1 MSDYKFFVG
10 AASGPAV
17 VHQNVE
23 LTPYGTDYRRWE
35 MLFGVENTHY
45 VPFIPFV
52 PASWVRA
59 TLLFDGSFED
69 TAGGQINWGSRRTAG
84 FLRTGFR
91 FRLTPPGVI
100 VVDVK
105 GGIGGASND
114 LNFGKGIYPPHE
126 YSFNIQG
133 QASVG
138 AIFCLNPD
146 FCLGPVFG
154 MSADQAFSTG
164 RDYTSSHTFFGFRI
178 EGQVNPSPVV
188 TVRDPCEKEKKE
200 YEKRIKIVI
209 QEKEVWRTKYEDV
222 VRKEGAKSDTPP
234 PVPTPSV
241 SKGPDA
247 QRPVQDVPPAQT
259 RPSPKPPQAKVPV
272 AAGQDPKELEYRWL
286 RELPKGIHF
295 QNDKA
300 DLLPLPQ
307 QFPLCKG
314 KCGDGNPVL
323 NLVIFGARRWTESV
337 VQLSQ
342 SGKPNYRMDIFV
354 HGLANDTGDVALNF
368 KLANQ
373 RRINVI
379 EYLGGGRVKYDRRN
393 YEGQLVP
400 PLNAE
405 MKIGSGKRAIRLGDV
420 VAIKS
425 VVTQPDPTDDIVMI
439 MTGKR
444 KTSLS
449 EAEWNLI
456 KYKVKG
462 EEWRRAN
469 ITYKIHKWDGEA
481 YREITVDQYIQ
492 EQLSGMSQQ
501 GGK

>member
-1 MSDYKFFVG
+1 MGDYKLFGG
-10 AASGPAV
+10 AVSGPAIV
-17 VHQNVE
+17 RQNIE
-23 LTPYGTDYRRWE
+23 MTPYGTDYRRTE
-35 MLFGVENTHY
+35 LHLGLENTNY
-45 VPFIPFV
+45 VPVFV
-52 PASWVRA
+52 PASWARV

-84 FLRTGFR
+84 FLRAGLR

-100 VVDVK
+100 VMDVK
-105 GGIGGASND
+105 GGVGVASND

-126 YSFNIQG
+126 YSFNIQA
-133 QASVG
+133 QATVG
-138 AIFCLNPD
+138 AVFCLNPD
-146 FCLGPVFG
+146 FCLGPVVG
-154 MSADQAFSTG
+154 VSVDQAFSTG
-164 RDYTSSHTFFGFRI
+164 RDYTSGHFPFLGFRI
-178 EGQVNPSPVV
+178 EGQVNPPPVV
-188 TVRDPCEKEKKE
+188 SASDPYEKEKKE
-200 YEKRIKIVI
+200 YEDRIKTIL
-209 QEKEVWRTKYEDV
+209 QEKEIWRTKY
-222 VRKEGAKSDTPP
+222 KEIVKRDGARPDTPRQAQA
-234 PVPTPSV
+234 VPSV
-241 SKGPDA
+241 RTQPH
-247 QRPVQDVPPAQT
+247 
-259 RPSPKPPQAKVPV
+259 PKPPQAKVPV

-323 NLVIFGARRWTESV
+323 NLVIFGARRWADSV

-368 KLANQ
+368 KLANK
-373 RRINVI
+373 RRINVV
-379 EYLGGGRVKYDRRN
+379 EYLGGGREKYDRRN
-393 YEGQLVP
+393 YEGQTVP
-400 PLNAE
+400 PLDAE
-405 MKIGSGKRAIRLGDV
+405 MKIGSGKKAIRLGDV
-420 VAIKS
+420 VAIKG
-425 VVTQPDPTDDIVMI
+425 VATQPDPTDDIVII
-439 MTGKR
+439 MTGK
-444 KTSLS
+444 KKSSLS
-449 EAEWNLI
+449 DAEWNLI

-469 ITYKIHKWDGEA
+469 VTYKIHKRDGES

-492 EQLSGMSQQ
+492 EQLSAMSQQ